1 MKKGNNNSPGPY
13 LVEFWLK
20 GLLTEGS
27 VVKKKVINPNNIKKN
42 KK

>member
-20 GLLTEGS
+20 GLLSEGQ
-27 VVKKKVINPNNIKKN
+27 VVKKKVIHPNIKKDN